1 MIITTIDM
9 KNITLTS
16 EQTSRYK
23 KYRAELPLKLLATF
37 DAGRMLYEINSEEL
51 YKIDGYGN
59 FKMFCQDIL
68 KVSGAH
74 AYKLITAYETSQ
86 KSPMRDSIKSDR
98 QRLALKNVPI
108 EDHIE
113 VVTEAEKS
121 GKITGKSL
129 AAAAVAVAAKKPAG
143 TVNPTPPV
151 VKDEKGRE
159 IPQAIMLI
167 WNRRPEVRQLM
178 DAISEVK
185 CHIKEALERGD
196 VLYAEIDNGLVADL
210 ETAYATIKC
219 ALPYTV
225 CPSCQGRDFKNCL
238 LCGKRGFISKYKYDT
253 AVTTEIKKQ
262 VDAAIAAKAKK

>member
-1 MIITTIDM
+1 M
-9 KNITLTS
+9 S
-16 EQTSRYK
+16 EKLSMTELHDLK
-23 KYRAELPLKLLATF
+23 KLK
-37 DAGRMLYEINSEEL
+37 EIVIS
-51 YKIDGYGN
+51 
-59 FKMFCQDIL
+59 
-68 KVSGAH
+68 
-74 AYKLITAYETSQ
+74 
-86 KSPMRDSIKSDR
+86 
-98 QRLALKNVPI
+98 
-108 EDHIE
+108 
-113 VVTEAEKS
+113 AEKS
-121 GKITGKSL
+121 YRQSQLDGGAALIQINERKLYRGECDTFEEFCVKNFKIKKSHAYRLMEGAKIKKVSPIGDKLLTESQIRSLKGVPVTDHSEIAEIAEEAGGLTPKNL
-129 AAAAVAVAAKKPAG
+129 AAAAVSVAAKKPAG